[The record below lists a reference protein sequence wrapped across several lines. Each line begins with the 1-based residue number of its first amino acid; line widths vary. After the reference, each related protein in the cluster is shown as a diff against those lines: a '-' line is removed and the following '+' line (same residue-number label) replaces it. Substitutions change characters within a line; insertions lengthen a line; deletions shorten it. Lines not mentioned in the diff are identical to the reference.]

1 MVSKMVSL
9 HVQYSLADFEVKTPF
24 SFTINKYSNIIPTG
38 FSGHVI
44 SKQTSKQK
52 QNGAVH

>member
-9 HVQYSLADFEVKTPF
+9 HVQYSLADFEVKIPF